1 MSYLKDVAQEWFE
14 PGVSGLLP
22 EPPLWL
28 DNWEAFIQ
36 ELQCHFGPF
45 NKIGDS
51 ENELMNLHIKDNPR
65 LSDYLVQFTALAVW
79 CPWGEAPLKYWFYDG
94 LPSWIKDEL
103 SKGQGK
109 HQPLEDL
116 QNAAQKIDSC
126 YWEHVQEC
134 SHEQRST
141 QKQNPPKSNPL
152 TTSSSILTSS
162 QT

>member
-1 MSYLKDVAQEWFE
+1 MAQEWFE

-36 ELQCHFGPF
+36 ELQHNFGPF
-45 NKIGDS
+45 NEIGDA
-51 ENELMNLHIKDNPR
+51 ENELMNLHMKDNQW
-65 LSDYLVQFTALAVW
+65 LSDYLVQFTALAVQ
-79 CPWGEAPLKYWFYDG
+79 CPWGAACLKYQFYDR
-94 LPSWIKDEL
+94 LPSWIKDKL

-126 YWEHVQEC
+126 YWEHVQGC

-141 QKQNPPKSNPL
+141 QKQNPPKSNPP
-152 TTSSSILTSS
+152 TVSSSILTSS
-162 QT
+162 QS